1 MLYPHH
7 PVADIFPLLPPEEL
21 QSLASDIRHHGLQEP
36 VWLWKDEN
44 ADIYLLDGRNRVAA
58 CEIAGVEPQTRW
70 YSGGDPVSFVVSQ
83 NLHRRH
89 LTAGQKAAVA
99 AELEPLYAVEAA
111 KRSGGRPKKGEGKPV
126 AEPPPVKQSRKSR
139 ERAAKAV
146 GVSGRGVSQF
156 KRIVKSAPDLA
167 VKVKAGDMPLDRAER
182 IIRDREAET
191 KRIETAK
198 ARSAAAPFTPRVEI
212 LEGDFRVVLADLK
225 NVDAIITDPPYAAE
239 FLPALGDLAKWA
251 DLVLK
256 PDGVMAVLLG
266 QSHLPEAYRQLS
278 SGRPYRWTCCLLTEG
293 PAYVSH
299 ARKTSSNW
307 KPILVY
313 GQGKRIHDVIRAEGD
328 HSNAKEEHKWGQA
341 YSGFHTLI
349 EMLTDPENL
358 ICDPFMGGGT
368 TLLAA
373 QALGRHSV
381 GCDIDGAAIAKARQR
396 LQ

>member
-1 MLYPHH
+1 MRYPHH
-7 PVADIFPLLPPEEL
+7 PAADIFPLLPPEEL

-99 AELEPLYAVEAA
+99 AELEPLYALEAKKRQQEHGGTAPGKA
-111 KRSGGRPKKGEGKPV
+111 KATLPAGLRE
-126 AEPPPVKQSRKSR
+126 VKARESS

-146 GVSGRGVSQF
+146 GASGRGVSQF

-198 ARSAAAPFTPRVEI
+198 ARSAAA
-212 LEGDFRVVLADLK
+212 LCAGYLA
-225 NVDAIITDPPYAAE
+225 
-239 FLPALGDLAKWA
+239 
-251 DLVLK
+251 
-256 PDGVMAVLLG
+256 
-266 QSHLPEAYRQLS
+266 
-278 SGRPYRWTCCLLTEG
+278 
-293 PAYVSH
+293 
-299 ARKTSSNW
+299 
-307 KPILVY
+307 
-313 GQGKRIHDVIRAEGD
+313 
-328 HSNAKEEHKWGQA
+328 
-341 YSGFHTLI
+341 
-349 EMLTDPENL
+349 
-358 ICDPFMGGGT
+358 
-368 TLLAA
+368 
-373 QALGRHSV
+373 
-381 GCDIDGAAIAKARQR
+381 GCE
-396 LQ
+396 